1 MTARGGVPGRLVRA
15 IGIRRRGIAAIA
27 LLLVAY
33 AGPAHAEPRQAG
45 ATLAPA
51 PALAASSILGS
62 ASRGLL
68 VRVDRPLAR
77 PADLRAFD
85 ESQPHFPIRG
95 RHGYGEAEARFGGGR
110 GHQGQDVFAAC
121 GTPLVAV
128 RGGNVQVRDYHGRA
142 GNYLV
147 IDGAGTTFD
156 YVYAHLRDPARV
168 DGGRARVHRAA
179 DRLRRTHRTRD
190 RVPSAL
196 RDVVRA
202 RLVRRR
208 RAPRP
213 APPAPRLGPSR
224 LTAPPRASAGSGPA
238 TSPRRASSQRAASS
252 ATGAR

>member
-27 LLLVAY
+27 LLLLAY

-168 DGGRARVHRAA
+168 DVGERVFTGQPIGFVGRTGHATACHLHFEIWSGPGWYAGGAPL
-179 DRLRRTHRTRD
+179 DPLSRLRAWD
-190 RVPSAL
+190 R
-196 RDVVRA
+196 
-202 RLVRRR
+202 
-208 RAPRP
+208 
-213 APPAPRLGPSR
+213 
-224 LTAPPRASAGSGPA
+224 AG
-238 TSPRRASSQRAASS
+238 
-252 ATGAR
+252 